1 MLTRR
6 SFLSLTGAA
15 VLGAAA
21 FALPGC
27 GESRG
32 AASSASA
39 ASASSVAAASA
50 SASAASSTASASA
63 EAASSSAAAK
73 SDALVVYFSH
83 TGENYGVGVIEEGNT
98 VIVAKMIAEKT
109 GADIFEIVP
118 SEAYPEGYDECCDVA
133 LNEQNAGAR
142 PAFAQDIDLTS
153 YSTVYLGYPI
163 WWGDLPMCVYAF
175 LEAHDW
181 AGKDIHPFC
190 THAGSGLSG
199 TESKIASTC
208 SGANVGQ
215 GLSIAGTTAQNSR
228 DQAQAA
234 VDAWLG

>member
-1 MLTRR
+1 M
-6 SFLSLTGAA
+6 
-15 VLGAAA
+15 
-21 FALPGC
+21 
-27 GESRG
+27 
-32 AASSASA
+32 
-39 ASASSVAAASA
+39 
-50 SASAASSTASASA
+50 
-63 EAASSSAAAK
+63 
-73 SDALVVYFSH
+73 YFSR

-98 VIVAKMIAEKT
+98 AIVAKMVAEKT
-109 GADIFEIVP
+109 GADLFEIVP
-118 SEAYPEGYDECCDVA
+118 SEAYPEGYDECCEVA
-133 LNEQNAGAR
+133 LAEQNAGAR
-142 PAFAQDIDLTS
+142 PAFAQNIDLTP

-163 WWGDLPMCVYAF
+163 WWGDLPMCVYTF

-234 VDAWLG
+234 VDAWLA

>member
-1 MLTRR
+1 
-6 SFLSLTGAA
+6 
-15 VLGAAA
+15 
-21 FALPGC
+21 
-27 GESRG
+27 
-32 AASSASA
+32 
-39 ASASSVAAASA
+39 
-50 SASAASSTASASA
+50 
-63 EAASSSAAAK
+63 
-73 SDALVVYFSH
+73 VYFSH

-98 VIVAKMIAEKT
+98 AIVAKMIAEKT
-109 GADIFEIVP
+109 GADLFEIVP

-163 WWGDLPMCVYAF
+163 WWGDLPMCVYTF